1 MRSTFKVLFYL
12 KRNAP
17 KKDGRVPVMCR
28 VTVDGSIAQF
38 SCKIDVDVELWDTK
52 SGRAIGKSAT
62 TKEINRFIDK
72 IRVGINNS
80 YQEITD
86 RDSYVTAEKVKN
98 GFLGLSMKHETLLQV
113 FAQHNEDYAKQ
124 VGKMKSQ
131 RSLLKYQIVHK
142 HLKEYIKKRYKV
154 SDIALKE
161 LTPNFITDF
170 ELFLR
175 IEKNHCTNT
184 IWSYMMP
191 LKHMIF
197 IARDNGWLVRDPFA
211 NYVIAP
217 EDTKRGFL
225 SKDEIKLLLD
235 ATFKKKGY
243 ELIRDLF
250 IFCTFSGL
258 AYTDMYNLTKE
269 NLQTSFDG
277 HMWIIKEREKTG
289 VESCV
294 RLLDIPRRIL
304 EKYEGMAKDG
314 KLLPVP
320 CYPNIRNGLKVVA
333 QLSGIDKNLTWHM
346 SRHTMATTVALSNGV
361 PIETVS
367 KMLGHT
373 SIRTTQIYA
382 KITNEKI
389 SRDMEA
395 LTLKLDG
402 IEQFTTQTY

>member
-28 VTVDGSIAQF
+28 ITVDGSIAQF

-62 TKEINRFIDK
+62 AKEINRFIDK

-86 RDSYVTAEKVKN
+86 RDSYVSAEKVKN
-98 GFLGLSMKHETLLQV
+98 GFLGLGMKHETLLQV

-124 VGKMKSQ
+124 VGKMKSL

-175 IEKNHCTNT
+175 IEKSHCTNT

-333 QLSGIDKNLTWHM
+333 RLSGIDKNLTWHVA
-346 SRHTMATTVALSNGV
+346 RHTMATTVALSNGV

-367 KMLGHT
+367 KMLVHT